1 MELGGADLGQQD
13 YLKLMMTQLQNQNPL
28 DPVKNKEFIAQ
39 MAQMS
44 QVQSTSKMA
53 NLMDKLAPFNKLSS
67 AASMIG
73 KDVDYEAP
81 DSDTIKTGSVDQ
93 VTRKDGETVL
103 KIDGNEIAANKI
115 VNVY

>member
-44 QVQSTSKMA
+44 QVKSVSKMT
-53 NLMDKLAPFNKLSS
+53 NMMETLAPFNKLSS
-67 AASMIG
+67 AASLVG
-73 KDVDYEAP
+73 KDVEYEAP
-81 DSDTIKTGSVDQ
+81 DSDTTQTGSVDQ

-103 KIDGNEIAANKI
+103 KIGSDEIAADKI
-115 VNVY
+115 INVY